1 MALLLPKLRSHFAE
15 FLNKGS
21 SARLRILFLPTCVG
35 FGTGAMDLD
44 SVFSW
49 QRGVRNF
56 PTYFSVPINSRHHP
70 ADLPTGLAY
79 HLRRALPFAR
89 FP

>member
-1 MALLLPKLRSHFAE
+1 MELASLLANLRDHFAE

-35 FGTGAMDLD
+35 FGTGKNRLD

-49 QRGVRNF
+49 QRGQNHF
-56 PTYFSVPINSRHHP
+56 ATN
-70 ADLPTGLAY
+70 
-79 HLRRALPFAR
+79 LRSASCLSL
-89 FP
+89 